1 MRRGASSLRSPSY
14 ASHGASPTR
23 GGIWRKACK
32 LLVLGSLCACL
43 GSLSAAPY
51 LTHLWT
57 YDSGAVSPDPVD
69 AREILNVGLNSTVSS
84 SGSIAFTVV
93 TGQSENNSEQR
104 LFWFDKEQADTD
116 NPAPAYMSPTWENE
130 RLLPMVFRRD
140 HLVYSVD
147 GDELHSLYREDD
159 VFTDATIGTFATL
172 DTSWMVE
179 KARSPGVLYVFEG
192 GVGDTSFKLHAYQI
206 LPVSTDELLEP
217 VTVGI
222 DGANMTLYFVTVAD
236 AMYQL
241 ESSPDMATWTADGA
255 QIVGNGAQLLIQRA
269 APETGEMFYRL
280 RKL

>member
-1 MRRGASSLRSPSY
+1 MRRGAS
-14 ASHGASPTR
+14 ASPTR
-23 GGIWRKACK
+23 GGLWRKACK
-32 LLVLGSLCACL
+32 VLVLGSLCGDL

-57 YDSGAVSPDPVD
+57 YDSSTINPDPVD

-93 TGQSENNSEQR
+93 TGLSENNSEQR
-104 LFWFDKEQADTD
+104 LFWFDKDQDDTD
-116 NPAPAYMSPTWENE
+116 NPAPAYMSPTWESE

-140 HLVYSVD
+140 HLVYSVN

-159 VFTDATIGTFATL
+159 AFTDQTIGTFTSA
-172 DTSWMVE
+172 DTSWMSE
-179 KARSPGVLYVFEG
+179 KARSPGVLYVFEAA
-192 GVGDTSFKLHAYQI
+192 VGDTSFKLHAYQI
-206 LPVSTDELLEP
+206 LPVATDELLEP
-217 VTVGI
+217 VTVGV
-222 DGANMTLYFVTVAD
+222 DGDNITLYFQTVAD

-241 ESSPDMATWTADGA
+241 ESSSDMATWTEDGA

-269 APETGEMFYRL
+269 APESGETFYRL